1 MLRDALKI
9 KRSKAPLWIGYAPPV
24 KRRFENQKDST
35 QSTALD
41 WLRPSC

>member
-9 KRSKAPLWIGYAPPV
+9 KRSKAPLRIGYASPA

-35 QSTALD
+35 QSTASD
-41 WLRPSC
+41 